1 MENLL
6 CYNLVTTWKTSR
18 EVMIM
23 KTCGF
28 INESLRYIEEH
39 LEENLTVAE
48 FAEQAGY
55 SESAFS
61 RIFRREMGCSVLE
74 HVRRRKLLKAS
85 ELILNG
91 TKVIDAAFQYG
102 WQTHSGFTKAFR
114 QEFGFSPSLLRAMRM
129 QADCLKGGNG
139 MSHILYNIPEEHEP
153 KEQLFQLL
161 KIEMTEN
168 DNAMDVE
175 ELKRV
180 YDFACQIYCG
190 MKRYSG
196 DEYVTHPLNTAL
208 ILAQMNAEKNTV
220 YAGMFCDALEKTKV
234 TAQEM
239 KGHLPL
245 EAVMLVQTLK
255 NYELENQVFSENEEA
270 ALVKIAERLHNMR
283 TVRYMDEAEAKK
295 KVKETLEF
303 FLPAA
308 RKLGNNIF
316 IEELN
321 DLVLRFGV

>member
-1 MENLL
+1 MT
-6 CYNLVTTWKTSR
+6 V
-18 EVMIM
+18 
-23 KTCGF
+23 KTCSF
-28 INESLRYIEEH
+28 INDSLRYIEEH

-48 FAEQAGY
+48 FSEQAGY
-55 SESAFS
+55 SESGFS
-61 RIFRREMGCSVLE
+61 RLFRREMGCSVLE
-74 HVRRRKLLKAS
+74 YVRRRKLLKAS

-91 TKVIDAAFQYG
+91 EKVIDAAFQYG

-139 MSHILYNIPEEHEP
+139 MNHIIYNIPKEHTP
-153 KEQLFQLL
+153 KEDLFQLL
-161 KIEMTEN
+161 KIEMTLN
-168 DNAMDVE
+168 DNEIDIE
-175 ELKRV
+175 ELKQV
-180 YDFACQIYCG
+180 YDFACQVYYG

-234 TAQEM
+234 TAEEL
-239 KGHLPL
+239 KENLPL
-245 EAVMLVQTLK
+245 EAAVLVQKLK
-255 NYELENQVFSENEEA
+255 NYKLENQVISENEEV
-270 ALVKIAERLHNMR
+270 ALIKIAERLHNMR
-283 TVRYMDEAEAKK
+283 TVKYMDEAEAKK
-295 KVKETLEF
+295 KAKETLEF
-303 FLPAA
+303 FLPVA